1 MRRLAVVPLA
11 LALPLLFVAPAHA
24 DEGQWTPD
32 QMATVGEKLKELGF
46 TVKADALWDENG
58 DETNGGLLRAVVN
71 LSGCSAAF
79 VSPNGLVATNH
90 HCAFASVQANS
101 NPEHD
106 YIKHGFVAKTLGEEL
121 EAKGSTVKVLRK
133 VEDVTA
139 RMRGVIEAAADDRA
153 RAVNAERE
161 RKAIVDACEASAPGL
176 RCDVAAFDHGARFK
190 LFHFVELTD
199 VRLVYAPPSM
209 VGEYGGEV
217 DNWMWPRHTGDFAL
231 LRAYVKPDGSPAP
244 FAADNVPYKPVQWLK
259 PSTEGVKPGDPVA
272 VLGYPGRTRRTI
284 PAPEVMRQIEQVL
297 PAIVDVYGEWLEIL
311 EKHAARDKAVEIK
324 VAATKKSL
332 FNRHKNSRG
341 MLDGMAYMDTAKA
354 RTAERDAIAEKASDT
369 DKATLTE
376 LDEAVA
382 AARAAHDRDMVLGTL
397 VRAPLS
403 LAIAIDLVRKEREAK
418 KPDLERVES
427 YRERNATRLWK
438 QQEGR
443 VRDFDLEAD
452 VELLAF
458 FLARHAA
465 LPAEQQV
472 PAVTKLTG
480 GITGKRDAFMD
491 VARGLLEDSKLTE
504 AKLLEA
510 SWKGEKGGVPKND
523 AMLTLA
529 QALVPAIEQMEADAE
544 ARTGAELRL
553 WPKWVAMLDG
563 VRPQPRAPDAN
574 GTLRVSLA
582 SVRGYAKRDG
592 SEQKPTSTL
601 AEAVAKHTGKEPFD
615 LPEPVRAKADAAK
628 TTAWAEPTLG
638 DLQLCF
644 LASGDTTGGNSGSP
658 VVDGQ
663 GRLVGFNFDRVWE
676 NIAGDY
682 AYDIRHS
689 RNIVADVRFLFWMLD
704 AVHDAGPILEELGV
718 AELRGKTIAAAP
730 VPDTATH
737 EPPAAKSDIPPGGG
751 CDCDAS
757 GSTDPRDALPV
768 VLVSLGIGLSLRRR
782 RRQLG

>member
-1 MRRLAVVPLA
+1 MRRLALVPLA
-11 LALPLLFVAPAHA
+11 LALSTQLVSAARA

-46 TVKADALWDENG
+46 TVKADALWDESG

-90 HCAFASVQANS
+90 HCAFAAVQANS

-106 YIKHGFVAKTLGEEL
+106 YIKHGFVAKTHGEEL

-139 RMRGVIEAAADDRA
+139 RMRGIIDAASDDRA

-176 RCDVAAFDHGARFK
+176 RCDVAAFDHGAQFK
-190 LFHFVELTD
+190 VFHFVELTD

-209 VGEYGGEV
+209 VGEYGGEI

-244 FAADNVPYKPVQWLK
+244 FAADNVPYKPTQWLK
-259 PSTEGVKPGDPVA
+259 PSTEGVRPGDPVA

-297 PAIVDVYGEWLEIL
+297 PAIVDVYGEWIEIL
-311 EKHAARDKAVEIK
+311 EKHAARDKAVAIK

-354 RTAERDAIAEKASDT
+354 RTAERDAIAEKASET
-369 DKATLTE
+369 DKTTLTE

-382 AARAAHDRDMVLGTL
+382 VARAAHDRDMVLGTL

-403 LAIAIDLVRKEREAK
+403 LAIAVDLVRKQREVK

-427 YRERNATRLWK
+427 YRERNAARLWK

-443 VRDFDLEAD
+443 LRDFDREAD
-452 VELLAF
+452 AELLAF

-465 LPAEQQV
+465 LPPAQQV
-472 PAVTKLTG
+472 PAIAKQMG
-480 GITGKRDAFMD
+480 GLTGKRDAF
-491 VARGLLEDSKLTE
+491 LELATKLVTDTRVTD
-504 AKLLEA
+504 AKLLDA
-510 SWKGEKGGVPKND
+510 GWKGEKGALPKAD
-523 AMLTLA
+523 PMLALA
-529 QALVPAIEQMEADAE
+529 EALVPAIEQMEAEGE
-544 ARTGAELRL
+544 ARTGTELRL
-553 WPKWVAMLDG
+553 WPKWVTMLDS

-601 AEAVAKHTGKEPFD
+601 AEAVVKHTGQEPFD

-689 RNIVADVRFLFWMLD
+689 RNIIADVRFLFWMLD

-718 AELRGKTIAAAP
+718 AGLRGKTLAAP
-730 VPDTATH
+730 PTTGPTNTAS
-737 EPPAAKSDIPPGGG
+737 PATARDIPPGGG

-757 GSTDPRDALPV
+757 GGSDPQRGV
-768 VLVSLGIGLSLRRR
+768 TFSLLSLTLGCLLRRR
-782 RRQLG
+782 RRG